1 VKSEKNYCNYTVNI
15 VLIWW
20 DLYRMQFTF
29 DIQVLQKL
37 VFKVAPRIWFVPQQ
51 ISNTLQVLYYLT

>member
-1 VKSEKNYCNYTVNI
+1 
-15 VLIWW
+15 
-20 DLYRMQFTF
+20 MQFTF

-37 VFKVAPRIWFVPQQ
+37 VFEVAPRIWFVPQQ